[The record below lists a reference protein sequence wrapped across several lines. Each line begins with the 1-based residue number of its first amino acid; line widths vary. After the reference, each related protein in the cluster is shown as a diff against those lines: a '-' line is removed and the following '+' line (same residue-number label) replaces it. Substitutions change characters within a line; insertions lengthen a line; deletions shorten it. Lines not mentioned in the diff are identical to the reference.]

1 MSLKPQEVKLCR
13 EYLQGWLIE
22 DVRIKQDAVS
32 KEKYRE
38 YEPHI
43 LAYLLKHLKQLTK

>member
-1 MSLKPQEVKLCR
+1 MSLKPEEAKLCR
-13 EYLQGWLIE
+13 EYMKTWLIE
-22 DVRIKQDAVS
+22 EIRIKQEVVT
-32 KEKYRE
+32 KEKYKE